1 MQTLFFHVIQW
12 ITTLPYPKTREN
24 KICNKHK
31 IAPQNGH
38 VEIWKNSKSEINNTY
53 SERIWSY
60 EPGPTWEVKGRQGEK
75 ITGPYPWVQCLSH
88 HQVDTLTS
96 HHLHHLLHPMMLK
109 NSTINSKYSYKG
121 ITGKSQKFNKSDG
134 IVLYFRVASSLCFK
148 ARKRAKPLK
157 MKWFFILMKIKL
169 ISQAR
174 FCRSL
179 ILKVK
184 GFGTRKIMAYR

>member
-38 VEIWKNSKSEINNTY
+38 SNSNGEINNTY
-53 SERIWSY
+53 SERVWSY

-88 HQVDTLTS
+88 HQVGTLTS
-96 HHLHHLLHPMMLK
+96 RHLLHLLHPMMLK

-121 ITGKSQKFNKSDG
+121 ITGKFQKFKKSDG
-134 IVLYFRVASSLCFK
+134 IVLYFQVATSLCFK

-157 MKWFFILMKIKL
+157 MRWFFILMQIKL
-169 ISQAR
+169 FFTS
-174 FCRSL
+174 
-179 ILKVK
+179 K
-184 GFGTRKIMAYR
+184 GFAVALFWKRKFLELGK

>member
-1 MQTLFFHVIQW
+1 MNTGNN
-12 ITTLPYPKTREN
+12 ITIPKNSSWEN

-38 VEIWKNSKSEINNTY
+38 VEIWKNSNGEINNTY
-53 SERIWSY
+53 SERVWSY

-88 HQVDTLTS
+88 RQVGTLTS
-96 HHLHHLLHPMMLK
+96 HHLRHLLHPMMLK

-121 ITGKSQKFNKSDG
+121 ITGKFQKFNKRDG
-134 IVLYFRVASSLCFK
+134 IALYFRVASSLCFK

-169 ISQAR
+169 I
-174 FCRSL
+174 FTG
-179 ILKVK
+179 KVLQEPY
-184 GFGTRKIMAYR
+184 FESESFWNSENNALL

>member
-1 MQTLFFHVIQW
+1 MNNN
-12 ITTLPYPKTREN
+12 ITIPKNSSWEN

-88 HQVDTLTS
+88 RQVGTLTS
-96 HHLHHLLHPMMLK
+96 HHLLHHLHPMMLK
-109 NSTINSKYSYKG
+109 NSTINPKYSYKG
-121 ITGKSQKFNKSDG
+121 ITGKFQKFNKSDG
-134 IVLYFRVASSLCFK
+134 IVLYFQVATSLCLK
-148 ARKRAKPLK
+148 AKQRAKPFNTYE
-157 MKWFFILMKIKL
+157 WFFILMQKTHFHR
-169 ISQAR
+169 Q
-174 FCRSL
+174 
-179 ILKVK
+179 
-184 GFGTRKIMAYR
+184 GFAGALFWKRKFLELGK